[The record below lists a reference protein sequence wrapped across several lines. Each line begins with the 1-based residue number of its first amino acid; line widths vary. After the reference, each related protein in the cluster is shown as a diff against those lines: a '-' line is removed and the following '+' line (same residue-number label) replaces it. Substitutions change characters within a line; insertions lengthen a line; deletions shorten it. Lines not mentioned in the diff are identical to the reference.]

1 MRKNLK
7 IRSTNFELALGD
19 INKNKETIKN
29 LVKNSY
35 NEGVSILS
43 LPELS
48 LTGASLYDGYKDMAL
63 LCEDAILEIIKF
75 SKGYNIL
82 FSVGFPLQY
91 NKKIYNAI
99 ALIMDGYLV
108 DLYTKRNLGLTEKN
122 VFASDIADGEG
133 IEFLGGWYDVNPSS
147 TSISQLNIGVSIG
160 EDDLMNIPR
169 SLTYKSD
176 IANCPQIILN
186 PTAEY
191 KMALNEEETLNRVR
205 FLSKDVTYVYTSQGR
220 GESTTDFVYGG
231 LNIIAEDGK
240 VEKIICNDQID
251 YVNRYRIYT
260 DQELLHFDK
269 FEENITR
276 EKFPYLPIYEQR
288 DDYVR
293 DVLDIGASALL
304 TRMQKIGVKSVFL
317 GVSGG
322 LDSTMALIFLVHAY
336 KKAGYDLSGINCYTM
351 PAFGTSDR
359 TKSNAYLLCEALGLE
374 LKEINITEAVK
385 IHLRDIGHDG
395 LTPDTAYE
403 NAQARERTQILFDL
417 ANMHNG
423 IVIGTGDL
431 SESMQGFATF
441 NGDQMSNYSLNASL
455 TKTEIR
461 YVVGAIAE
469 TTENLKL
476 KAVLN
481 DILDTPISPELISE
495 DKKEIS
501 QKTEDIIGPYELID
515 FFIYEHLTYHL
526 PADEILEDAISAF
539 EDKYDKKT
547 IKKWLIS
554 YFKRFTASQ
563 FKRSTAVDGPNITGR
578 SFSPRA
584 GFKIPSDLGN
594 EGYLEKLDE
603 KN

>member
-7 IRSTNFELALGD
+7 IRSTNFEVSLGD
-19 INKNKETIKN
+19 INKNKEIIKD
-29 LVKNSY
+29 LVKNAY
-35 NEGVSILS
+35 DDGVSILS

-48 LTGASLYDGYKDMAL
+48 LTGASLYDGYEDIAL
-63 LCEDAILEIIKF
+63 LCEDAILELKEF

-82 FSVGFPLQY
+82 FSVGFPLIY
-91 NKKIYNAI
+91 NRKIYNAI
-99 ALIMDGYLV
+99 ALLMDGYLV
-108 DLYTKRNLGLTEKN
+108 DLYTKKNLSITEKN
-122 VFASDIADGEG
+122 VFASDIPDGEV
-133 IEFLGGWYDVNPSS
+133 IPFLDDWCEVNPLSK
-147 TSISQLNIGVSIG
+147 SISHLNIAVSIG
-160 EDDLMNIPR
+160 EDEMMDIPR
-169 SLTYKSD
+169 SLTNKSD
-176 IANCPQIILN
+176 IANRPQIILN
-186 PTAEY
+186 PTAEV
-191 KMALNEEETLNRVR
+191 KMALNEEEILNRVR
-205 FLSKDVTYVYTSQGR
+205 FLSKNVTYVYTSQGR

-240 VEKIICNDQID
+240 VEKVICNDQID

-288 DDYVR
+288 DDYVK
-293 DVLDIGASALL
+293 DILDIGASAVL
-304 TRMQKIGVKSVFL
+304 TRMQKIGIKNVFL

-322 LDSTMALIFLVHAY
+322 LDSTMALLFLVHAY
-336 KKAGYDLSGINCYTM
+336 NKAGYDLSGINCYTM

-359 TKSNAYLLCEALGLE
+359 TKSNAYLLCKALGLE
-374 LKEINITEAVK
+374 LKEINITEAIK

-395 LTPDTAYE
+395 ITPDTAYE

-431 SESMQGFATF
+431 SEAMQGFATY

-461 YVVGAIAE
+461 YVIGAIAE
-469 TTENLKL
+469 TTENKKL
-476 KAVLN
+476 KAVLK
-481 DILDTPISPELISE
+481 DILDTPISPELIRE
-495 DKKEIS
+495 DNKEIS

-526 PADEILEDAISAF
+526 PAEEILEDAISAF
-539 EDKYDKKT
+539 ADKYDEET

-563 FKRSTAVDGPNITGR
+563 FKRSASVDGPNITGR
-578 SFSPRA
+578 SFSPRT
-584 GFKIPSDLGN
+584 GFKIPSDMGS
-594 EGYLEKLDE
+594 EGYLENLNE
-603 KN
+603 K

>member
-7 IRSTNFELALGD
+7 IRSTNFEVSLGD
-19 INKNKETIKN
+19 INKNKEIIKD
-29 LVKNSY
+29 LVKNAY
-35 NEGVSILS
+35 DDGVSILS

-48 LTGASLYDGYKDMAL
+48 LTGASLYDGYEDIAL
-63 LCEDAILEIIKF
+63 LCEDAILELKEF

-82 FSVGFPLQY
+82 FSVGFPLQH
-91 NKKIYNAI
+91 NRKIYNAI

-108 DLYTKRNLGLTEKN
+108 DLYTKKNLSIIEKN
-122 VFASDIADGEG
+122 VFSNDMPDGDG
-133 IEFLGGWYDVNPSS
+133 IQFIGDWYEINPSS

-160 EDDLMNIPR
+160 EDEMMGIPR

-191 KMALNEEETLNRVR
+191 KIALNEDEVLNRVR
-205 FLSKDVTYVYTSQGR
+205 FVSKDVTYIYTSQGR
-220 GESTTDFVYGG
+220 GESSTDFVYGG

-240 VEKIICNDQID
+240 VEKVICNDQID
-251 YVNRYRIYT
+251 YVNRYNLYI

-276 EKFPYLPIYEQR
+276 EKFPYLPIYEKR
-288 DDYVR
+288 DDYVK
-293 DVLDIGASALL
+293 DILDIGASAVL
-304 TRMQKIGVKSVFL
+304 TRMQKIGVKKVFL

-322 LDSTMALIFLVHAY
+322 LDSTMALLFLVHAY
-336 KKAGYDLSGINCYTM
+336 KKADYNLSGINCYTM

-385 IHLRDIGHDG
+385 IHLKDIGHDG
-395 LTPDTAYE
+395 ITPDTAYE

-431 SESMQGFATF
+431 SEAMQGFATY

-461 YVVGAIAE
+461 YVIGTIAE
-469 TTENLKL
+469 TTENKKL
-476 KAVLN
+476 KAVLE
-481 DILDTPISPELISE
+481 DILDTPISPELIRE
-495 DKKEIS
+495 DSKEIS

-526 PADEILEDAISAF
+526 PAEEILEDAISAF
-539 EDKYDKKT
+539 ANKYDKET
-547 IKKWLIS
+547 IKKWLVS
-554 YFKRFTASQ
+554 YFKRFTKSQ
-563 FKRSTAVDGPNITGR
+563 FKRSASVDGPNITGR
-578 SFSPRA
+578 SFSPRT
-584 GFKIPSDLGN
+584 GFKIPSDMGS
-594 EGYLEKLDE
+594 EGYLENLNE
-603 KN
+603 K

>member
-7 IRSTNFELALGD
+7 IRSTNFDLALGD
-19 INKNKETIKN
+19 INKNKEIIKN
-29 LVKNSY
+29 LVKSAY
-35 NEGVSILS
+35 DDGVSILS

-48 LTGASLYDGYKDMAL
+48 LTGASLYDGYKDIAL
-63 LCEDAILEIIKF
+63 LCEDAILELKEF

-91 NKKIYNAI
+91 NRKIYNAI

-108 DLYTKRNLGLTEKN
+108 DLYTKKNLSITEKN
-122 VFASDIADGEG
+122 VFASDIPDGEL
-133 IEFLGGWYDVNPSS
+133 IQFLDDWYEVNPSS
-147 TSISQLNIGVSIG
+147 TSISQLNIAVSIG
-160 EDDLMNIPR
+160 EDEMMDIPR

-176 IANCPQIILN
+176 IANRPQIILS

-191 KMALNEEETLNRVR
+191 KIALNEDEILNRVR

-220 GESTTDFVYGG
+220 GESTTDFVYDG

-269 FEENITR
+269 FEENISR
-276 EKFPYLPIYEQR
+276 EKFPYLPIYEKR
-288 DDYVR
+288 DAYVK

-304 TRMQKIGVKSVFL
+304 TRMQKIVVKKVFL

-322 LDSTMALIFLVHAY
+322 LDSTMALLFLVHAY
-336 KKAGYDLSGINCYTM
+336 KKADYDLSGINCYTM

-359 TKSNAYLLCEALGLE
+359 TKSNAYLLCKALGLE
-374 LKEINITEAVK
+374 LKEINITDAVK

-395 LTPDTAYE
+395 KTPDTAYE

-431 SESMQGFATF
+431 SESMQGFATY

-469 TTENLKL
+469 TTENKEL
-476 KAVLN
+476 KAVLE

-526 PADEILEDAISAF
+526 PAKEILADALSAF
-539 EDKYDKKT
+539 SDKYDKET
-547 IKKWLIS
+547 IKKWLVS
-554 YFKRFTASQ
+554 YFKRFAASQ
-563 FKRSTAVDGPNITGR
+563 FKRSASVDGPNITGR
-578 SFSPRA
+578 SFSPRS
-584 GFKIPSDLGN
+584 GFKIPSDMTSK
-594 EGYLEKLDE
+594 GYLEDLDE
-603 KN
+603 N